1 MGHFYLV
8 SYCESPHLCVSMS
21 LCVFVWEWLLKGK
34 LKQATNQIV
43 SGTKGYTNVSGHSL
57 CYKVHDHEKIYIV
70 EADMQVQQMR

>member
-1 MGHFYLV
+1 
-8 SYCESPHLCVSMS
+8 MS